1 MDKNTIMSGY
11 MILNTIKPK
20 YYQTEY
26 PYTNAN
32 FTFTKNVIS
41 ILVKEL
47 EANAKS
53 KGKSGGT
60 SDAITIYQ
68 MTN

>member
-47 EANAKS
+47 ETRVNP
-53 KGKSGGT
+53 KGKSGGN
-60 SDAITIYQ
+60 DNPITVYH
-68 MTN
+68 